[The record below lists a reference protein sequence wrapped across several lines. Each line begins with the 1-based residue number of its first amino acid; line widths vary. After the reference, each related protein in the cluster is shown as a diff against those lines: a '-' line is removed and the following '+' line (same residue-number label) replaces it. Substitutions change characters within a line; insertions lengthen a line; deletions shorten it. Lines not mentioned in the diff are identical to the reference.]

1 MATGTTDVQDVT
13 QPSTSA
19 PPSRPIAAPAAVS
32 VPARSLGLSLW
43 RRRQP
48 VALAAGRGSLRAAL
62 MPIGVMTLI
71 ALAAPLLATHS
82 SLDITSVG
90 PFHAPSPSYP
100 LGTDEV
106 GRDIFSRVLYGIRES
121 WLSAL
126 GVIVV
131 GATFGALVGA
141 VAGAFGGLLDM
152 VLMRMT
158 DLFLA
163 LPAPVIAIAVIA
175 SIGPSLFHT
184 LIALSVVW
192 WPWYARIVRA
202 EVRAHAARPHADAAR
217 LAGVSRARLVL
228 RHLLPAA
235 LAPVIVTMSLDVGNL
250 ILALASL
257 SFIGLGAPPPAPE
270 LGAMS
275 AQGLEYLLA
284 YWWVP
289 IAPAAAAALL
299 ALVANLLGD
308 RANRRLNHGRT

>member
-1 MATGTTDVQDVT
+1 MAARPTDLQ
-13 QPSTSA
+13 S
-19 PPSRPIAAPAAVS
+19 IAPAPSPVAAGAPGGS
-32 VPARSLGLSLW
+32 ALRLFG
-43 RRRQP
+43 RRRP
-48 VALAAGRGSLRAAL
+48 VALGAGAGSLRAAL
-62 MPIGVMTLI
+62 TPIGIVTLI
-71 ALAAPLLATHS
+71 ILAAPLLATHTA
-82 SLDITSVG
+82 LDVTSAG
-90 PFHAPSPSYP
+90 PFRAPALAYP
-100 LGTDEV
+100 FGTDEI
-106 GRDIFSRVLYGIRES
+106 GRDIFSRVLYGMRES

-126 GVIVV
+126 GVITV
-131 GATFGALVGA
+131 GAAFGALVGA
-141 VAGAFGGLLDM
+141 LAGAFGGLIDM
-152 VLMRMT
+152 VLMRLT

-184 LIALSVVW
+184 LLALSVVW
-192 WPWYARIVRA
+192 WPWYARMVRA
-202 EVRAHAARPHADAAR
+202 EVRAHASRPHADAAR

-235 LAPVIVTMSLDVGNL
+235 LAPVVVTMSLDVGNL

-289 IAPAAAAALL
+289 IAPATAAALL

-308 RANRRLNHGRT
+308 RANRRLNQGRT

>member
-1 MATGTTDVQDVT
+1 MSMATRPTDLQGIA
-13 QPSTSA
+13 SA
-19 PPSRPIAAPAAVS
+19 PSPAGAVAGTGGG
-32 VPARSLGLSLW
+32 VPLRLFG
-43 RRRQP
+43 RRRP
-48 VALAAGRGSLRAAL
+48 VALGAAGGSVRSAL
-62 MPIGVMTLI
+62 MPIGIVTLL
-71 ALAAPLLATHS
+71 AVAAPLFATHS
-82 SLDITSVG
+82 SLDVTSAG
-90 PFHAPSPSYP
+90 PFHAPSFAYP
-100 LGTDEV
+100 LGTDEI

-126 GVIVV
+126 GVITV
-131 GATFGALVGA
+131 GALFGAFVGA
-141 VAGAFGGLLDM
+141 LAGAFGGLVDM
-152 VLMRMT
+152 VLMRIT

-184 LIALSVVW
+184 LLALSVVW

-202 EVRAHAARPHADAAR
+202 EVRAHASRPHADAAR
-217 LAGVSRARLVL
+217 LAGVSRARLVA

-235 LAPVIVTMSLDVGNL
+235 LTPVVVTMSLDVGNL
-250 ILALASL
+250 ILALAAL

-308 RANRRLNHGRT
+308 RANRRLDQGRT

>member
-1 MATGTTDVQDVT
+1 MRGTDLQRVA
-13 QPSTSA
+13 SA
-19 PPSRPIAAPAAVS
+19 PSPAGAGAGAGGGGV
-32 VPARSLGLSLW
+32 ALRLW
-43 RRRQP
+43 GRRQP
-48 VALAAGRGSLRAAL
+48 VALGTGGSLRSAL
-62 MPIGVMTLI
+62 MPIGIVTLI
-71 ALAAPLLATHS
+71 ALAAPLLATHTA
-82 SLDITSVG
+82 LDVTSAG
-90 PFHAPSPSYP
+90 PFHAPSLAYP
-100 LGTDEV
+100 FGTDEI
-106 GRDIFSRVLYGIRES
+106 GRDIFSRVLFGIRES

-126 GVIVV
+126 GVITV
-131 GATFGALVGA
+131 GAAFGALVGGL
-141 VAGAFGGLLDM
+141 AGAFGGLLDM
-152 VLMRMT
+152 VLMRIT

-184 LIALSVVW
+184 LLALSVVW

-202 EVRAHAARPHADAAR
+202 EVRSHASLPHADAAR
-217 LAGVSRARLVL
+217 LAGVSRPRLVL

-235 LAPVIVTMSLDVGNL
+235 LAPVVVTMSLDVGNL
-250 ILALASL
+250 ILALAAL

-308 RANRRLNHGRT
+308 RANRRLDQGRT

>member
-1 MATGTTDVQDVT
+1 MSMATRPTDLQGIA
-13 QPSTSA
+13 SA
-19 PPSRPIAAPAAVS
+19 PSPAGAVAGTGGG
-32 VPARSLGLSLW
+32 VPLRLFG
-43 RRRQP
+43 RRRP
-48 VALAAGRGSLRAAL
+48 VALGAAGGSVRSAL
-62 MPIGVMTLI
+62 MPIGIVTLL
-71 ALAAPLLATHS
+71 AVAAPLLATHS
-82 SLDITSVG
+82 ALDVTSAG
-90 PFHAPSPSYP
+90 PFHAPSFAYP
-100 LGTDEV
+100 LGTDEI

-126 GVIVV
+126 GVITV
-131 GATFGALVGA
+131 GALFGALVGA
-141 VAGAFGGLLDM
+141 LAGAFGGLVDM
-152 VLMRMT
+152 VAMRVT

-184 LIALSVVW
+184 LLALSVVW

-202 EVRAHAARPHADAAR
+202 EVRAHASRPHADAAR
-217 LAGVSRARLVL
+217 LAGVSRARLVA

-235 LAPVIVTMSLDVGNL
+235 LTPVVVTMSLDVGNL
-250 ILALASL
+250 ILALAAL

-289 IAPAAAAALL
+289 IAPAVAAALL

-308 RANRRLNHGRT
+308 RANRRLDQGRT

>member
-1 MATGTTDVQDVT
+1 
-13 QPSTSA
+13 
-19 PPSRPIAAPAAVS
+19 
-32 VPARSLGLSLW
+32 
-43 RRRQP
+43 
-48 VALAAGRGSLRAAL
+48 
-62 MPIGVMTLI
+62 
-71 ALAAPLLATHS
+71 
-82 SLDITSVG
+82 
-90 PFHAPSPSYP
+90 
-100 LGTDEV
+100 
-106 GRDIFSRVLYGIRES
+106 
-121 WLSAL
+121 
-126 GVIVV
+126 
-131 GATFGALVGA
+131 
-141 VAGAFGGLLDM
+141 
-152 VLMRMT
+152 MRIT

-184 LIALSVVW
+184 LLALSVVW

-202 EVRAHAARPHADAAR
+202 EVRSHASLPHADAAR
-217 LAGVSRARLVL
+217 LAGVSRPRLVL

-235 LAPVIVTMSLDVGNL
+235 LAPVVVTMSLDVGNL
-250 ILALASL
+250 ILALAAL

-308 RANRRLNHGRT
+308 RANRRLDQGRT

>member
-1 MATGTTDVQDVT
+1 MAMRGTDLQ
-13 QPSTSA
+13 S
-19 PPSRPIAAPAAVS
+19 IAPAPS
-32 VPARSLGLSLW
+32 VAGASAGGGGVGLRLW
-43 RRRQP
+43 GRRRP
-48 VALAAGRGSLRAAL
+48 VTLAASGSVRQALA
-62 MPIGVMTLI
+62 PIGIVTLVI
-71 ALAAPLLATHS
+71 LVLPLLATHS
-82 SLDITSVG
+82 ALDVTSAG
-90 PFHAPSPSYP
+90 PFHAPSLTYP
-100 LGTDEV
+100 FGTDEI
-106 GRDIFSRVLYGIRES
+106 GRDIFSRVLYGMRES
-121 WLSAL
+121 WLGAL

-131 GATFGALVGA
+131 GAAFGALVGA
-141 VAGAFGGLLDM
+141 LAGAFGGLLDM
-152 VLMRMT
+152 VLMRIT

-184 LIALSVVW
+184 LLALSVVW
-192 WPWYARIVRA
+192 WPWYARMVRA

-217 LAGVSRARLVL
+217 LAGVSRRRLVL

-235 LAPVIVTMSLDVGNL
+235 LAPVVVTMSLDVGNL
-250 ILALASL
+250 ILALAAL

-308 RANRRLNHGRT
+308 RANRRLNQGRT

>member
-1 MATGTTDVQDVT
+1 MSLALRPTEVQSVG
-13 QPSTSA
+13 S
-19 PPSRPIAAPAAVS
+19 AAPSAGSGARGG
-32 VPARSLGLSLW
+32 PALRLW
-43 RRRQP
+43 VRRRP
-48 VALAAGRGSLRAAL
+48 AALADGGSLRAAL
-62 MPIGVMTLI
+62 TPIAIVTLI
-71 ALAAPLLATHS
+71 IIAAPLLATHTA
-82 SLDITSVG
+82 LDVTSAG
-90 PFHAPSPSYP
+90 PFRAPSLTYP
-100 LGTDEV
+100 FGTDEV
-106 GRDIFSRVLYGIRES
+106 GRDIFSRVLFGMRES

-126 GVIVV
+126 GVITV
-131 GATFGALVGA
+131 GAAFGALVGA
-141 VAGAFGGLLDM
+141 LAGAFGGLLDM
-152 VLMRMT
+152 VLMRIT

-175 SIGPSLFHT
+175 SAGPSLFHT
-184 LIALSVVW
+184 LLALSVVW

-217 LAGVSRARLVL
+217 LAGVSRSRLVL

-235 LAPVIVTMSLDVGNL
+235 LAPVVVTMSLDVGNL

-275 AQGLEYLLA
+275 SQGLEYLLA

-308 RANRRLNHGRT
+308 RANRRLNQGRTR

>member
-1 MATGTTDVQDVT
+1 MSMATRPTDLQGIA
-13 QPSTSA
+13 SA
-19 PPSRPIAAPAAVS
+19 PSPAGAVAGAGGG
-32 VPARSLGLSLW
+32 VPLRLFG
-43 RRRQP
+43 RRRP
-48 VALAAGRGSLRAAL
+48 VALGAAGGSVRSAL
-62 MPIGVMTLI
+62 MPIGIVTLL
-71 ALAAPLLATHS
+71 AVAAPLLATHS
-82 SLDITSVG
+82 ALDVTSAG
-90 PFHAPSPSYP
+90 PFHAPSFAYP
-100 LGTDEV
+100 LGTDEI

-126 GVIVV
+126 GVITV
-131 GATFGALVGA
+131 GALFGALVGA
-141 VAGAFGGLLDM
+141 LAGAFGGLIDM
-152 VLMRMT
+152 VLMRIT

-184 LIALSVVW
+184 LLALSVVW

-202 EVRAHAARPHADAAR
+202 EVRAHASRPHADAAR
-217 LAGVSRARLVL
+217 LAGVSRARLVA

-235 LAPVIVTMSLDVGNL
+235 LTPVVVTMSLDVGNL
-250 ILALASL
+250 ILALAAL

-308 RANRRLNHGRT
+308 RANRRLDQGRT

>member
-1 MATGTTDVQDVT
+1 MAAQPTT
-13 QPSTSA
+13 A
-19 PPSRPIAAPAAVS
+19 NAAASGGVAL
-32 VPARSLGLSLW
+32 RLW
-43 RRRQP
+43 GRRRP
-48 VALAAGRGSLRAAL
+48 VALGAGAGAGSLRSAL
-62 MPIGVMTLI
+62 MPIGVVTLI
-71 ALAAPLLATHS
+71 AVAAPLIATHS
-82 SLDITSVG
+82 ALFVTSAG
-90 PFHAPSPSYP
+90 PFHAPSFTYP
-100 LGTDEV
+100 LGTDEI

-126 GVIVV
+126 GVIAV
-131 GATFGALVGA
+131 GAAFGALVGA
-141 VAGAFGGLLDM
+141 LAGASGGLLDM
-152 VLMRMT
+152 VLMRIT

-184 LIALSVVW
+184 LLALSVVW

-217 LAGVSRARLVL
+217 LAGVSKARLVL

-235 LAPVIVTMSLDVGNL
+235 LTPVIVTMSLDVGNL

-308 RANRRLNHGRT
+308 RANRRLDQGRT

>member
-1 MATGTTDVQDVT
+1 MATRSTDLQGIA
-13 QPSTSA
+13 SA
-19 PPSRPIAAPAAVS
+19 PSPAAAVAGTGG
-32 VPARSLGLSLW
+32 VPLRLFG
-43 RRRQP
+43 RRRP
-48 VALAAGRGSLRAAL
+48 VALGAAAGSVRSAL
-62 MPIGVMTLI
+62 MPIGIVTLL
-71 ALAAPLLATHS
+71 AVAAPLLATHS
-82 SLDITSVG
+82 SLDVTSAG
-90 PFHAPSPSYP
+90 PFHAPSFAYP
-100 LGTDEV
+100 LGTDEI

-121 WLSAL
+121 WLGAVRVITIGAL
-126 GVIVV
+126 
-131 GATFGALVGA
+131 FGALVGA
-141 VAGAFGGLLDM
+141 LAGAFGGLVDM
-152 VLMRMT
+152 VLMRIT

-184 LIALSVVW
+184 LLALSVVW

-202 EVRAHAARPHADAAR
+202 EVRAHASRPHADAAR

-250 ILALASL
+250 ILALAAL

-308 RANRRLNHGRT
+308 RANRRLNQGRT

>member
-1 MATGTTDVQDVT
+1 MSMATRPTDLQGIASASSPAGAVAGTGG
-13 QPSTSA
+13 
-19 PPSRPIAAPAAVS
+19 
-32 VPARSLGLSLW
+32 GLSLRLW
-43 RRRQP
+43 GRRRP
-48 VALAAGRGSLRAAL
+48 VALGAGAAGASVRSAL
-62 MPIGVMTLI
+62 MPIGIVTML
-71 ALAAPLLATHS
+71 AVAAPLLATHS
-82 SLDITSVG
+82 SLDVTSAG
-90 PFHAPSPSYP
+90 PFHAPSFAYP
-100 LGTDEV
+100 LGTDEI

-121 WLSAL
+121 WLGAV
-126 GVIVV
+126 GVITV
-131 GATFGALVGA
+131 GALFGALVGA
-141 VAGAFGGLLDM
+141 LAGAFGGLLDM
-152 VLMRMT
+152 VLMRIT

-184 LIALSVVW
+184 LLALSVVW

-202 EVRAHAARPHADAAR
+202 EVRAHASRPHADAAR

-250 ILALASL
+250 ILALAAL

-289 IAPAAAAALL
+289 TAPAAAAALL

-308 RANRRLNHGRT
+308 RANRRLNQGRT

>member
-1 MATGTTDVQDVT
+1 MATRPTDLQGIA
-13 QPSTSA
+13 SA
-19 PPSRPIAAPAAVS
+19 PSPAGAVAGTGGG
-32 VPARSLGLSLW
+32 VPLRLFG
-43 RRRQP
+43 RRRP
-48 VALAAGRGSLRAAL
+48 VALGATGGSVRSAL
-62 MPIGVMTLI
+62 MPIGIVTLL
-71 ALAAPLLATHS
+71 AVAAPLLATHS
-82 SLDITSVG
+82 ALDVTSAG
-90 PFHAPSPSYP
+90 PFHAPSFAYP
-100 LGTDEV
+100 LGTDEI

-126 GVIVV
+126 GVITV
-131 GATFGALVGA
+131 GALFGALVGA
-141 VAGAFGGLLDM
+141 LAGAFGGLVDM
-152 VLMRMT
+152 VAMRIT

-184 LIALSVVW
+184 LLALSVVW

-202 EVRAHAARPHADAAR
+202 EVRAHASRPHADAAR
-217 LAGVSRARLVL
+217 LAGVSRARLVA

-235 LAPVIVTMSLDVGNL
+235 LTPVVVTMSLDVGNL
-250 ILALASL
+250 ILALAAL

-289 IAPAAAAALL
+289 IAPAVAAALL

-308 RANRRLNHGRT
+308 RANRRLDQGRT

>member
-1 MATGTTDVQDVT
+1 MSMATRPTDLQGIA
-13 QPSTSA
+13 SA
-19 PPSRPIAAPAAVS
+19 PSPAGAVAGTGGG
-32 VPARSLGLSLW
+32 VPLRLFG
-43 RRRQP
+43 RRRP
-48 VALAAGRGSLRAAL
+48 VALGATGASVRSAL
-62 MPIGVMTLI
+62 MPIGIVTLL
-71 ALAAPLLATHS
+71 AVAAPLLATHS
-82 SLDITSVG
+82 ALDVTSAG
-90 PFHAPSPSYP
+90 PFHAPSFAYP
-100 LGTDEV
+100 LGTDEI

-126 GVIVV
+126 GVITV
-131 GATFGALVGA
+131 GALFGALVGA
-141 VAGAFGGLLDM
+141 LAGAFGGLVDM
-152 VLMRMT
+152 VAMRIT

-184 LIALSVVW
+184 LLALSVVW

-202 EVRAHAARPHADAAR
+202 EVRAHASRPHADAAR
-217 LAGVSRARLVL
+217 LAGVSRARLVA

-235 LAPVIVTMSLDVGNL
+235 LTPVVVTMSLDVGNL
-250 ILALASL
+250 ILALAAL

-289 IAPAAAAALL
+289 IAPAVAAALL

-308 RANRRLNHGRT
+308 RANRRLDQGRT